1 MGVSAFQETPIF
13 LAHRS
18 SQHQLH
24 YSALRFMKGK
34 SEWPGSC
41 SQDIIYPAL
50 AGELMAHVAHVAHV
64 AFTGLRI
71 KIKDIGDH
79 SLPNFDLYIYIYVYC
94 DILCCFFHIYEIV

>member
-1 MGVSAFQETPIF
+1 
-13 LAHRS
+13 
-18 SQHQLH
+18 
-24 YSALRFMKGK
+24 MKGK

-79 SLPNFDLYIYIYVYC
+79 SLPNFDLYIYMYIVIYCVV
-94 DILCCFFHIYEIV
+94 FFIYMKSYEYLQLGWLRLR